1 MYAAK
6 LVGTEVVA
14 QLEVS
19 FSPSINNY
27 NLEGLLCFMQ
37 LKSFKA
43 FSMARYLLCQDC
55 GIGLLLQCFSNQLY
69 QLKEISNDCRITG
82 NNEIQGT
89 KKRS

>member
-1 MYAAK
+1 
-6 LVGTEVVA
+6 
-14 QLEVS
+14 
-19 FSPSINNY
+19 
-27 NLEGLLCFMQ
+27 
-37 LKSFKA
+37 
-43 FSMARYLLCQDC
+43 MARYLLCQDC